1 MVALGIALPGLRTAA
16 AKLTR
21 TWGGGSEDLDA
32 ELVAAF
38 LEALAGAEVSGPNLC
53 ANLRTRAYNQVRR
66 MRYGAIRYAVRNIS
80 LEQIPEQAISPS
92 SSGHPDLV
100 LADAIRAGVIN
111 RREAELIGATRL
123 EGRPV
128 RAVAERLGVAITT
141 AWCQRK
147 SAEER
152 LAAWIKDGKTSS

>member
-1 MVALGIALPGLRTAA
+1 MIALGLALPGLRTAA

-92 SSGHPDLV
+92 SSGHADLV
-100 LADAIRAGVIN
+100 LADAVRAGVIN

-147 SAEER
+147 SAEAR
-152 LAAWIKDGKTSS
+152 LAAWIKDGKTSA